1 MNNNYTQ
8 ITFSAKVQPIKPLNP
23 EFELVKVYVQG
34 VGKNR
39 NLSYMS
45 KDNISANAKNTLGY
59 CPVVGHIVETKN
71 PETGEVKKYVGGHDY
86 TINENWEIV
95 SLTVPYGVVVDDS
108 FAFETVNEYGTDVEY
123 LTANAILWVGR
134 YPELKEC
141 IYSEDF
147 YFNQSMEL
155 NISQYRPLEE
165 DSNYVELLEWNYSA
179 LCLLGKADDKNS
191 PEHTEPC
198 FISSSVLPI
207 EFSKNNFASE
217 FEELKTQLAFCFEC
231 NDAKGGTKLDEKM
244 TVLEKFNKTIED
256 LDFSI
261 EEMSVEELSQK
272 MEELFSEPVNNE
284 PVIETDP
291 VVENFDNQ
299 NEPVVAESFSATYR
313 QKRDALDKA
322 LTPIFIKN
330 AEGDVIDET
339 YFWLSDFDDTYVYV
353 EKSHWYVGGYDCE
366 NGRFSY
372 TFDETTVEATITGEF
387 EQMYQVWL
395 TAEEK
400 AAVDAE
406 RANFEALTE
415 QFNTLQTEFDTYKE
429 NYSTENSVVEE
440 LSTYKATN
448 EANIVFA
455 KYASSIGETKEFGE
469 LKENYMNY
477 TVTELEKEC
486 IYIRGLHAETVVEPQ
501 SEPITFSV
509 IPETK
514 EEKPYGG
521 IFEKYLNK

>member
-1 MNNNYTQ
+1 MENKKLKLDFEATIFDVVDLNKSFAAAKCEVCYT
-8 ITFSAKVQPIKPLNP
+8 
-23 EFELVKVYVQG
+23 G
-34 VGKNR
+34 RNR
-39 NLSYMS
+39 NMS
-45 KDNISANAKNTLGY
+45 DISKTAIESAMPSIKNI
-59 CPVVGHIVETKN
+59 PVVGRYDVDK
-71 PETGEVKKYVGGHDY
+71 GDFGGHDLKVVS
-86 TINENWEIV
+86 NENGISIENA
-95 SLTVPYGVVVDDS
+95 TVPFGVVPES
-108 FAFETVNEYGTDVEY
+108 ANQWFETKIVNGVEKECFFTDV
-123 LTANAILWVGR
+123 ILWKRQHGYDRIVNAGTIGESMEINVNAFSTDNEG
-134 YPELKEC
+134 YCVIDNFEFEALCILGDDVTPCFENASIQMYSKEIISDFQLQFSEMLKE
-141 IYSEDF
+141 F
-147 YFNQSMEL
+147 KEL
-155 NISQYRPLEE
+155 NNNE
-165 DSNYVELLEWNYSA
+165 DN
-179 LCLLGKADDKNS
+179 CLTN
-191 PEHTEPC
+191 T
-198 FISSSVLPI
+198 
-207 EFSKNNFASE
+207 
-217 FEELKTQLAFCFEC
+217 
-231 NDAKGGTKLDEKM
+231 GGDLQTMDEKM
-244 TVLEKFNKTIED
+244 AVLEKFNKTIED

-291 VVENFDNQ
+291 VVENFENQ
-299 NEPVVAESFSATYR
+299 DKPVVAESFSATYR

-330 AEGDVIDET
+330 GEGDVIDET
-339 YFWLSDFDDTYVYV
+339 YFWLRDFDDTYVYV

-429 NYSTENSVVEE
+429 NYSTENTVVAE
-440 LSTYKATN
+440 LSAYKVAN
-448 EANIVFA
+448 EANAVFA

-477 TVTELEKEC
+477 TVAELEKEC
-486 IYIRGLHAETVVEPQ
+486 IYIRGLHAETAVEPQ
-501 SEPITFSV
+501 SKPITFSV